1 MAKTAPSTITL
12 KGDPQGRE
20 GLCTDAVIT
29 PGMLLA
35 VSAQPAGVSSMGDSR
50 ILGVRPHNVESGSAS
65 AAFAREPDIFGGTID
80 TEYAV
85 GDTVLYSE
93 FRKGDMVYA
102 LLAAGNDVAVGA
114 LLESAGDGTLHV
126 SQIFKWFAEDFTTA
140 DGGGLRQW
148 LAGHAALLT
157 DSPADRERV
166 RRGNFR
172 LDHLSYDWSL
182 NGRVV
187 R

>member
-20 GLCTDAVIT
+20 GLCTDAAIT

-35 VSAQPAGVSSMGDSR
+35 VSAQPAGVSGMADSR
-50 ILGVRPHNVESGSAS
+50 ILGVRPHNVESGAAS

-93 FRKGDMVYA
+93 YRKGDMVYA

-114 LLESAGDGTLHV
+114 LLESAGDGTLQAV
-126 SQIFKWFAEDFTTA
+126 TAGAQDGTTPFAVTFPGNAIARAMQAVDNDPGT
-140 DGGGLRQW
+140 GG
-148 LAGHAALLT
+148 AA
-157 DSPADRERV
+157 V
-166 RRGNFR
+166 RIKVEV
-172 LDHLSYDWSL
+172 L
-182 NGRVV
+182 
-187 R
+187 